1 MDFSD
6 SDSDD
11 LLEIAICLSAKQPRK
26 RSKWC
31 KSWLLKRGE
40 LSHGQLI
47 QELRLEPR
55 DYANYLRMDEST
67 YLELLSMVTPFIK
80 RKDSLLRN
88 AISPHERLTATLRSL
103 ATGRSY
109 EDLKFSTLISP
120 QALGQ
125 LIPETCEAICTV
137 LKKDYFKV
145 RKTNL
150 RLLKYFYP

>member
-55 DYANYLRMDEST
+55 DYANYLRMEEST

-80 RKDSLLRN
+80 RKDSLWRN
-88 AISPHERLTATLRSL
+88 AISPHERLSATLRFL
-103 ATGRSY
+103 AKTSY
-109 EDLKFSTLISP
+109 ACFL
-120 QALGQ
+120 
-125 LIPETCEAICTV
+125 V
-137 LKKDYFKV
+137 LFFV
-145 RKTNL
+145 
-150 RLLKYFYP
+150 

>member
-31 KSWLLKRGE
+31 KFWLLKRGE

-55 DYANYLRMDEST
+55 DYANYLRMEEST

-80 RKDSLLRN
+80 RKDSLWRN
-88 AISPHERLTATLRSL
+88 AISPHERLSATLRFLSK
-103 ATGRSY
+103 TSY
-109 EDLKFSTLISP
+109 AWF
-120 QALGQ
+120 
-125 LIPETCEAICTV
+125 
-137 LKKDYFKV
+137 F
-145 RKTNL
+145 
-150 RLLKYFYP
+150 F